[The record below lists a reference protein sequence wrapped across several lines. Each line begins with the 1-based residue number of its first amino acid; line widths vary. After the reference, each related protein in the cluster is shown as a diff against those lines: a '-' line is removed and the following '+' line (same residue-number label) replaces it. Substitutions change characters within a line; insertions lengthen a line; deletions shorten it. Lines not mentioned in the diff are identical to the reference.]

1 MLIELD
7 DYVIQSSLPLAIYYL
22 PMHKRNVSA
31 SVPSGPDPKRIQA
44 GTATATDT
52 EIDFYAKY
60 INIISTQPEMK
71 SLPRHEELSKK
82 LLSLQQRLD
91 ILFPFEL
98 KSYFRLYDLEFH
110 LLSFCT
116 EGHNYRFSA
125 YPDLAASLKTAKELL
140 HTLLQYRFIVIK
152 GNPAI
157 LGEAI
162 QMFDETLSPF
172 SLSRLSLIERKALQI
187 HQFKANQWTPHQTPL
202 SEISERTLHIIR
214 RPLGQSQ
221 KSNRKALFAI
231 DDPPETWSHAMP
243 VFKGRQKHWVTL
255 VADMKKK
262 EIAILDSMGGE
273 EAFDRKLAQIL
284 GKVLN
289 AYLDQRNHYL

>member
-1 MLIELD
+1 
-7 DYVIQSSLPLAIYYL
+7 
-22 PMHKRNVSA
+22 MHKRNVSA
-31 SVPSGPDPKRIQA
+31 SVPSGPDPKRIRA
-44 GTATATDT
+44 GTDKYLDPATATDT

-125 YPDLAASLKTAKELL
+125 YPDLAASLKMAKELL
-140 HTLLQYRFIVIK
+140 HTLLQYRFNIVK
-152 GNPAI
+152 GDPAV
-157 LGEAI
+157 LGKAI
-162 QMFDETLSPF
+162 QMFDKTLSPL
-172 SLSRLSLIERKALQI
+172 SLSHLSLIQRKALQI
-187 HQFKANQWTPHQTPL
+187 HQFKANQWLSDDVINFFIENWAETTGSSLKLATSYQVDTHLMGPHQTPL

-221 KSNRKALFAI
+221 NRKALFAI
-231 DDPPETWSHAMP
+231 DDPPETWSRLAMP
-243 VFKGRQKHWVTL
+243 VFKGRQKHWVT
-255 VADMKKK
+255 
-262 EIAILDSMGGE
+262 
-273 EAFDRKLAQIL
+273 
-284 GKVLN
+284 
-289 AYLDQRNHYL
+289 